1 MNEFSKMPIWASVII
16 AVPYTL
22 SMFIY
27 LFLGLA
33 LFAMIVI
40 DESLMETAFVCAM
53 FVPSYVV
60 CSSIEKII
68 RVIVQR

>member
-1 MNEFSKMPIWASVII
+1 MNEPNKMPIWASVII

-33 LFAMIVI
+33 LFAMIII

-53 FVPSYVV
+53 FVPGYVV
-60 CSSIEKII
+60 CSSIEKITRAII
-68 RVIVQR
+68 RR